1 MSSSSQSMYSPRI
14 NGEMIPK
21 YEGKK
26 VILVCEVTESQGA
39 ILIVTASV
47 RIFGGH
53 ERLLVRR

>member
-1 MSSSSQSMYSPRI
+1 MYSPRI